1 MRLDWLEPTLS
12 EGGTTVGRACAVT
25 IELVELC
32 GDYNVTILSFSS
44 SVQIDKIEPP
54 ELYVVTLLGIYVHVL
69 RYVTGS
75 SSVNKNNL
83 RVAMSSS

>member
-32 GDYNVTILSFSS
+32 GDYNITILSFSS
-44 SVQIDKIEPP
+44 SVQIDKIELP
-54 ELYVVTLLGIYVHVL
+54 ELAFVTLHVL
-69 RYVTGS
+69 GYLTRS
-75 SSVNKNNL
+75 SSVNFI
-83 RVAMSSS
+83 VAMSPI

>member
-32 GDYNVTILSFSS
+32 GNGKVTIWSFSS
-44 SVQIDKIEPP
+44 SAVQIDKIELP
-54 ELYVVTLLGIYVHVL
+54 ERYLCPYLKLLKFVKL
-69 RYVTGS
+69 CE
-75 SSVNKNNL
+75 
-83 RVAMSSS
+83 